1 MPQATSKQIFI
12 SYSHRD
18 TRWHHE
24 LVRSLM
30 PYLRDAS
37 ISSWSDEQI
46 TPGSEWFE
54 EIKSALRNTK
64 VAVLLV
70 TPNFLKSDF
79 ILEHELGPLL
89 KEAEK
94 GGVKILWV
102 PARASAYK
110 KTALTNYQAVLDPDK
125 PLADMTKA
133 KRDRA
138 WLKICDAIEAAIM
151 PVGALTPTADTSNIV
166 TSNAPVPIRFWIKQ
180 LPEVPGEDAT
190 KLFSNALGSWQAVVV
205 TPMRK
210 ADSEAEANVI
220 ILTSSETIAVAQV
233 GPPTSE
239 SSPLT
244 IRFGSTVSWTPHT
257 FEAASNRMIG
267 HILGLT
273 YTNTPGQMMS
283 ERATLESLP
292 LVPQP
297 EDIKRIRQIW
307 GK

>member
-1 MPQATSKQIFI
+1 
-12 SYSHRD
+12 
-18 TRWHHE
+18 
-24 LVRSLM
+24 M

-151 PVGALTPTADTSNIV
+151 PPK
-166 TSNAPVPIRFWIKQ
+166 APVPKRFWIKQ